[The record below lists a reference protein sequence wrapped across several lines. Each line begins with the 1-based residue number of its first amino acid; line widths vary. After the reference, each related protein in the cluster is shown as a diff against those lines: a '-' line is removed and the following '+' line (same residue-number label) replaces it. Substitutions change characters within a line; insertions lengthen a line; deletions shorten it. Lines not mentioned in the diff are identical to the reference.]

1 MAQRMNQH
9 KGHVY
14 LVDDDDSVRSSLT
27 RMLEYM
33 GFTVEAYAGPEE
45 FLRLSVPVS
54 PAVLLLDMRMP
65 GATGLQLQSAMVSL
79 GRHTP
84 IVFMSGESQPQEIID
99 ALTAGAC
106 HFLLKPFNMENLLRE
121 IYKAMATDRE
131 RMRRFRDEIDV
142 KLRYESLTPRE
153 KDICQLVV
161 KGLMNK
167 DIAEHFGCSIKT
179 VKVHRGRVM
188 EKMQVESLLELAEAV
203 ANLGGST

>member
-1 MAQRMNQH
+1 MAEFMNQH

-14 LVDDDDSVRSSLT
+14 LVDDDPSVRSSLT

-45 FLRLSVPVS
+45 FLRTSVPVS

-65 GATGLQLQSAMVSL
+65 GATGLQLQSAMASL
-79 GRHTP
+79 GRSTP
-84 IVFMSGESQPQEIID
+84 TIFMSGESQPQEIID
-99 ALTAGAC
+99 ALTSGAF
-106 HFLLKPFNMENLLRE
+106 HFLLKPFNMDDLLRE
-121 IYKAMATDRE
+121 IHKAMAIDRE
-131 RMRRFRDEIDV
+131 RLRRFRDEIDV
-142 KLRYESLTPRE
+142 KLRYGSLTPRE
-153 KDICQLVV
+153 RDVCQLVV

-203 ANLGGST
+203 ASLDSTP